1 MFDFQGF
8 MQFANNPMQYMINRG
23 IPQNIAS
30 NPQKILI
37 LQKVS
42 FFILAKKIIL
52 GALIFLLSATV
63 FTAASAKKVAGIWR
77 LDGSASAEPRN
88 L

>member
-30 NPQKILI
+30 NPQNVIQYLMNNGQLSQQQYNNI
-37 LQKVS
+37 VNQANQLQKTPQ
-42 FFILAKKIIL
+42 FMQ
-52 GALIFLLSATV
+52 FLN
-63 FTAASAKKVAGIWR
+63 
-77 LDGSASAEPRN
+77 N
-88 L
+88 LNLPH